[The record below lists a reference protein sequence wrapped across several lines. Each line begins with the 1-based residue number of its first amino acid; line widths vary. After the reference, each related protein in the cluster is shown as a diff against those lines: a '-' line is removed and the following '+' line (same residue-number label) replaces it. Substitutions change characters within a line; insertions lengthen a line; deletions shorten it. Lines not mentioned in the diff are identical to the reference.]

1 MRRRRRG
8 SLRKCW
14 RSRTDE
20 EGLYDYLSSREAPG
34 WKVERVVRKAVLEAC
49 GRRLLGKLPDVI
61 VCAADCVRGAAIEE
75 KAVLSAA
82 TRRGL
87 QRAAE
92 KEMVVAKAS

>member
-1 MRRRRRG
+1 
-8 SLRKCW
+8 
-14 RSRTDE
+14 
-20 EGLYDYLSSREAPG
+20 LSSREAPG

-49 GRRLLGKLPDVI
+49 RRLLGKRPDVI